1 MTAQDETVR
10 HRGGMSPTVA
20 AAWIGALGM
29 SLAAGISLL
38 DQTGPGSQG
47 STTSPPA
54 DAGERFLTR
63 IQGDW
68 IGVGGPYDGT
78 RLTFAGP
85 VGDPR
90 VLLCAPDCVDIGA
103 GLLRAT
109 TDGAEFGFIDAVTLE
124 QETAFV
130 TLEDGRLIVS
140 VRDGA
145 AAGAHAFRPE

>member
-1 MTAQDETVR
+1 MTSREESMR
-10 HRGGMSPTVA
+10 REGGMSPTVA
-20 AAWIGALGM
+20 AAWIGVLGM

-38 DQTGPGSQG
+38 DQSGPGSQG
-47 STTSPPA
+47 SPTSQPS
-54 DAGERFLTR
+54 DAAERFLTR

-68 IGVGGPYDGT
+68 IGVGGRYDGT
-78 RLTFAGP
+78 RLTLAGP
-85 VGDPR
+85 AGDPR

-103 GLLRAT
+103 GLRRAT
-109 TDGAEFGFIDAVTLE
+109 ADGAEFGFIDAVTLE